1 MELSRPEEAQIV
13 DASRPRAG
21 QNVSAAS
28 VRELER
34 TVAGFQAILTDEDRK
49 KLQQLKTTSHDSQSI
64 ITFTAELDLL
74 DKNRRGKSVAS
85 RLASFLQTIEQ
96 FTPIVDTYI
105 QSNPDIAALIWG
117 SIKLT
122 FLFLANFASYF
133 QSFVELL
140 HGFGSLCT
148 RFAEYQVVFNES
160 SRLKSSVCQ
169 FHTAVVT
176 CCQQIVLAV
185 RRPLKNQLL
194 KAITQSFQSELRSY
208 VEDIRAK
215 AEEVQGDIQ
224 LVKAQCDREEQ
235 RHQNTERQE
244 ATNHRKRMLAW
255 TSKSTTE
262 MEALHVQRRR
272 NASEQ
277 KRRRLLE
284 ELSSFNFTSAFNSTR
299 NKRHIGTAK
308 WVFDTPEFQQ
318 WVGIDGP
325 HVLHVT
331 GKIGSGKTV
340 LSSSV
345 VEKLSQ
351 IRPPQQ
357 FVSFFFIRFDD
368 PLSLDAETI
377 IRSCVQQLLS
387 AIVTDD
393 LDQRL
398 ASELEKHLSEAK
410 LALFSLDQLSR
421 LYSSASE
428 AIKNW
433 FIVLD
438 GLDECNTGQQSRVLK
453 FFQAVVSRAGASS
466 HISILL
472 SSRETCT
479 SAIKRYF
486 PRSQRLV
493 TGLQNTSADIVA
505 YVDDIIIEKL
515 STGELVVSDPSL
527 IDEILKTIASKE
539 QGMFLWAFLAI
550 EDICSGKSDKEIRQ
564 ALKDIPS
571 DLPTTFDRA
580 LSRIVQ
586 KRNQQIAKKAFMW
599 TKAVSQPLT
608 LSQFR
613 EALSIEIGQHTL
625 RQEDLISGIERLPV
639 WCENLLYAEE
649 TDNTVRFSHHSIQE
663 FLLVPDSGE
672 NGGLHIDSDQCDK
685 LAGEVC
691 ITYVN
696 LDNFQT
702 ALVERKREPLSSSAI
717 KIDPSGIAEQTIQSA
732 IQGGVGTRVGRL
744 ARQFVKTSNPKKI
757 STQRDFSLSSSM
769 SVTSKAQGNADYPFL
784 EYASTKWFKHT
795 KYIDENETEIWRLF
809 GQLVQKPLEHSQGEP
824 WHSTEW
830 KNEAMARFPNHDD
843 ARSECYCRVIRTI
856 NSGEIHGSDDRPGDG
871 PNFSHLCLA
880 FMYAELNGYYALACR
895 SFQLLIVSP
904 WMVPKLEK
912 LVCILGANKN
922 YEACQN
928 GCASL
933 IATRLNHHILVAE
946 LRKSIA
952 HGISSFPAL
961 PNYKSHPLCDCADQA
976 PHELMLDI
984 CQVLKTGYRRT
995 FQPQLQAFAIVTEAL
1010 EDGRHGDMPGILDL
1024 SLTCREEAYT
1034 LFEAKSIHR
1043 MLLIDVLI
1051 QGLLSTETLYKGIVS
1066 NSIASFVEYE
1076 TTPTFRFHSQI
1087 LEPPGS
1093 MPEHRLI
1100 AYTICFLVLLDGE
1113 RPPAPAPDISV
1124 LREYRRRKK
1133 LMNLHGET
1141 IAVIFRRLVIP
1152 ALWPTYMASYIVQT
1166 LFGELLKYDSQHIAH
1181 AHEDSFRQ
1189 AVWNNNWDIAAALLE
1204 LQPTSLDRLTGL
1216 GYFSYIREAVRC
1228 QNCWRCTQNVV
1239 RQLTSSEMH
1248 RYSFRLCANHVSDF
1262 NKIAGLLGG
1271 IYDAGKGQL
1280 LCPGHSTDALP
1291 EREGRLKR
1299 PGF

>member
-1 MELSRPEEAQIV
+1 MELSRPGDAQIV
-13 DASRPRAG
+13 AASRPRAG
-21 QNVSAAS
+21 EDVSAAP

-49 KLQQLKTTSHDSQSI
+49 KLQQLKATSHDSQSI

-74 DKNRRGKSVAS
+74 DKSRRGKSVAS

-105 QSNPDIAALIWG
+105 QSNPDIAGIIWG

-215 AEEVQGDIQ
+215 AEEVQGDIH

-235 RHQNTERQE
+235 QHQNTERQE

-255 TSKSTTE
+255 TSKSTIE
-262 MEALHVQRRR
+262 IEALHVQRRR

-398 ASELEKHLSEAK
+398 ASELDKHLSEAK

-421 LYSSASE
+421 LYSSAAK

-479 SAIKRYF
+479 SAIKRNF
-486 PRSQRLV
+486 PGSQRLV

-586 KRNQQIAKKAFMW
+586 KRNQKIAKKAFMW

-639 WCENLLYAEE
+639 WCENLLYVEE

-672 NGGLHIDSDQCDK
+672 NGDLHIDSDQCDK

-702 ALVERKREPLSSSAI
+702 ALAERKREPLSSSAI

-769 SVTSKAQGNADYPFL
+769 SVTSKAEGNPDYPFL

-795 KYIDENETEIWRLF
+795 KYIDKNETEIWRLF

-830 KNEAMARFPNHDD
+830 KNEAMAGFPNHDY
-843 ARSECYCRVIRTI
+843 ARSEFYCRVIRTM
-856 NSGEIHGSDDRPGDG
+856 NSGEMHESDDGPDDG
-871 PNFSHLCLA
+871 PNFSQLCLA

-895 SFQLLIVSP
+895 SFQLLIVFP
-904 WMVPKLEK
+904 WMVSKFEK

-928 GCASL
+928 DCASL
-933 IATRLNHHILVAE
+933 IPTRLNHHLLVAE

-995 FQPQLQAFAIVTEAL
+995 IQPHLQAFAIVTEAL
-1010 EDGRHGDMPGILDL
+1010 ADERHGDMPGILDL

-1034 LFEAKSIHR
+1034 LFEAKNIHR

-1051 QGLLSTETLYKGIVS
+1051 QGLLSTEPLYKGIVS

-1087 LEPPGS
+1087 LEPPSS
-1093 MPEHRLI
+1093 MPEHSLI

-1124 LREYRRRKK
+1124 LRRSKK

-1141 IAVIFRRLVIP
+1141 IAAVFRRLVIP

-1166 LFGELLKYDSQHIAH
+1166 LFGEFLKYDVQHIAH
-1181 AHEDSFRQ
+1181 AHEDSFRE

-1216 GYFSYIREAVRC
+1216 GYFSYIRETVRC

-1248 RYSFRLCANHVSDF
+1248 RYSFRLCANHVNYF
-1262 NKIAGLLGG
+1262 NRIAGLLGG

-1291 EREGRLKR
+1291 EREGKLKR

>member
-1 MELSRPEEAQIV
+1 MELSRPGDAQIV
-13 DASRPRAG
+13 AASRPRAG
-21 QNVSAAS
+21 QDVSAAP

-49 KLQQLKTTSHDSQSI
+49 KLQQ
-64 ITFTAELDLL
+64 
-74 DKNRRGKSVAS
+74 
-85 RLASFLQTIEQ
+85 
-96 FTPIVDTYI
+96 
-105 QSNPDIAALIWG
+105 
-117 SIKLT
+117 
-122 FLFLANFASYF
+122 
-133 QSFVELL
+133 
-140 HGFGSLCT
+140 
-148 RFAEYQVVFNES
+148 
-160 SRLKSSVCQ
+160 
-169 FHTAVVT
+169 
-176 CCQQIVLAV
+176 IVLAV
-185 RRPLKNQLL
+185 QRPLKNQLL

-215 AEEVQGDIQ
+215 AEEVQGDIH

-235 RHQNTERQE
+235 QHQNTERQE

-255 TSKSTTE
+255 TSKSTIE

-284 ELSSFNFTSAFNSTR
+284 ELSSFNFASAFNSTR

-308 WVFDTPEFQQ
+308 WVFDTPEFQK
-318 WVGIDGP
+318 WVGSDGP

-340 LSSSV
+340 LSSLV

-368 PLSLDAETI
+368 PLSLDADTI

-398 ASELEKHLSEAK
+398 ASELDKHLSEAK

-421 LYSSASE
+421 LYSYAAK
-428 AIKNW
+428 AIKSW

-438 GLDECNTGQQSRVLK
+438 GLDECNTGQQSRLLK

-479 SAIKRYF
+479 NAIKRSF
-486 PRSQRLV
+486 PGSQRLV
-493 TGLQNTSADIVA
+493 TGLQNTSADIGA

-599 TKAVSQPLT
+599 TKAVSQSLT

-639 WCENLLYAEE
+639 WCENLLYVEE

-672 NGGLHIDSDQCDK
+672 NGDLHIDSDQCDK
-685 LAGEVC
+685 LAGDVC

-702 ALVERKREPLSSSAI
+702 ALAERKREPLSSSAI

-769 SVTSKAQGNADYPFL
+769 SVTSKAQGNPDYPFL

-795 KYIDENETEIWRLF
+795 KYIDKNETEIWRLF

-824 WHSTEW
+824 WHSTSG
-830 KNEAMARFPNHDD
+830 F
-843 ARSECYCRVIRTI
+843 YCRVIRTM
-856 NSGEIHGSDDRPGDG
+856 NSGEMHESDDGPDDG
-871 PNFSHLCLA
+871 PNFSQLCLA
-880 FMYAELNGYYALACR
+880 FMYAELNGYYALACQ
-895 SFQLLIVSP
+895 SFQLLIVFP
-904 WMVPKLEK
+904 WMVSKFEK

-928 GCASL
+928 DCASL
-933 IATRLNHHILVAE
+933 IPTRLNHHLLVAE

-995 FQPQLQAFAIVTEAL
+995 IQPHLQAFAIVTEAL
-1010 EDGRHGDMPGILDL
+1010 ADERHGDMPGILDL

-1034 LFEAKSIHR
+1034 LFEAKNIHR

-1051 QGLLSTETLYKGIVS
+1051 QGLLSTEPLYKGIVS

-1087 LEPPGS
+1087 LEPPSS

-1124 LREYRRRKK
+1124 LREYRRFKK

-1141 IAVIFRRLVIP
+1141 IAAVFRRLVIP

-1166 LFGELLKYDSQHIAH
+1166 LFGEFLKYDVQHIAH
-1181 AHEDSFRQ
+1181 AHEDSFRE

-1216 GYFSYIREAVRC
+1216 GYFSYIREARNASV
-1228 QNCWRCTQNVV
+1228 
-1239 RQLTSSEMH
+1239 
-1248 RYSFRLCANHVSDF
+1248 
-1262 NKIAGLLGG
+1262 LL
-1271 IYDAGKGQL
+1271 
-1280 LCPGHSTDALP
+1280 
-1291 EREGRLKR
+1291 
-1299 PGF
+1299 